1 VDADMNELKYKFTND
16 VLFKSLFV
24 KHQNLLKKLVA
35 LMLKIRLEDIHTFL
49 VKNPE
54 MPPEALGEKFC
65 RLDIHMDVNGQLVDL
80 EVQVKDEGDYAERT
94 MYHWAR
100 TFSSS
105 LPVSGKYADLPR
117 AVIVSIQAFKQFDCP
132 EYYSKFMALEV
143 TRHELLSDKM
153 AYIYFEL
160 PKIPKEVAA
169 DNDLEL
175 WLSLFNA
182 KTEEELTNLE
192 ALEVPEMEE
201 AINEYRTI
209 TVTPEFREAERLRS
223 KARHDEAQ
231 ALYNVRREEKFET
244 ARNAMQMGL
253 SIENI
258 MKLTG
263 LTRQEVEDLRS
274 AS

>member
-1 VDADMNELKYKFTND
+1 
-16 VLFKSLFV
+16 
-24 KHQNLLKKLVA
+24 
-35 LMLKIRLEDIHTFL
+35 MLKIRLEDIHTFL
-49 VKNPE
+49 IKNPE

-80 EVQVKDEGDYAERT
+80 EVQVKNEGDYAERT

-153 AYIYFEL
+153 AYMYFEL
-160 PKIPKEVAA
+160 PKIPKEVTA

-192 ALEVPEMEE
+192 ALEVPEMGE
-201 AINEYRTI
+201 AIHAYREI
-209 TVTPEFREAERLRS
+209 TVTPEFREAERLRA

-231 ALYNVRREEKFET
+231 ALYNAEHNKATEI
-244 ARNAMQMGL
+244 ARKLLYRQRP
-253 SIENI
+253 IDEI
-258 MKLTG
+258 MEDTG
-263 LTRQEVEDLRS
+263 LTRQEIEDLRD